1 MRPNYFIIPLIVI
14 GVSTLGSWFTGQGV
28 DTWYQTL
35 NLPGWTPPGS
45 FIGLVWTIL
54 YVLIAISALV
64 LWNRARRGR
73 RFWLIIGVFLLNA
86 FLNAFWSYLFF
97 TRNSLFLAFL
107 DIIALCFM
115 GCFRRLSQLYYLAA
129 QFFNLKF
136 YGQKGS
142 PTIERLAVGDLG
154 QVGSA
159 NEGSGPDLWVGQDL
173 G

>member
-107 DIIALCFM
+107 DIIALEASIIVLIILIWKVS
-115 GCFRRLSQLYYLAA
+115 R
-129 QFFNLKF
+129 
-136 YGQKGS
+136 
-142 PTIERLAVGDLG
+142 
-154 QVGSA
+154 SA
-159 NEGSGPDLWVGQDL
+159 SALLWPYALWV
-173 G
+173 